1 MGKADEV
8 AALAAV
14 FEAYDLVCMQEIRD
28 IAGTALPVLMT
39 KLNEGSSTPKF
50 NSLVSARL
58 GRTSSKEQY
67 AIIWRIAADLSVDVA
82 GATVYDENTI
92 DVFEREPF
100 LVPITL
106 YPSTTQP
113 LALTLVV
120 IHVAPSD
127 AVVEIDALVDVFDS
141 LPPGTN
147 ALLLGDFNADCS
159 YVSNSAWPSI
169 RLRTDARF
177 EWTIGD
183 DTDSNVASSSCA
195 YDRIVA
201 AGPSLRA
208 RVVAGSPRVW
218 RYDLDQGVSAEL
230 AKRVSDHYPVEL
242 KIALP
247 ITGAPVFTPTAAPS
261 AVPTIN
267 TAVPTVAPNAAAP
280 ISAAPTAV
288 PSAVPTSNA
297 AAPISAAPTVAPT
310 SAPGALSTGGAASS
324 ADASDAAEVET
335 QVLVA
340 VSLVLAVVVIV
351 GAIVAALILGVIVMM
366 KKRKTHERV
375 VDESSSEAQAYVGQV
390 IELAGPVL
398 RRHGGSHSLDA
409 TPTLS
414 DVRGGV

>member
-1 MGKADEV
+1 VGKADEV

-28 IAGTALPVLMT
+28 IAGTALPVLMA

-230 AKRVSDHYPVEL
+230 TKRVSDHYPVEL

-247 ITGAPVFTPTAAPS
+247 ITVAPVFTPTAAPS
-261 AVPTIN
+261 A
-267 TAVPTVAPNAAAP
+267 AVPTVAP
-280 ISAAPTAV
+280 
-288 PSAVPTSNA
+288 NA

-340 VSLVLAVVVIV
+340 VSLVLAVAVVVIV
-351 GAIVAALILGVIVMM
+351 GAIVAALILGVIVMK
-366 KKRKTHERV
+366 KKRNTHERV